1 MNALFRKE
9 NAVSSWLCLFFR
21 IVIHLI
27 QILLVIGGAHFAKNR
42 KDAGGQGSGL
52 LVRVCRRFVSGLPA
66 RSGISDLFSDGAPCG
81 GFQLKR
87 SGGISQTAVCA
98 ITLGIG
104 ILLSGGAGGLASVK
118 HKAGSGRYPDCKAPP
133 VVPPVLSDYFSG
145 SDKSGKSDRRDCQ
158 SIAWPCRRPPLPA
171 GGGDRTGAFFSHALR
186 APRSGGGA
194 SLPRRPAGTDAPL
207 RQWPPP

>member
-1 MNALFRKE
+1 MRCSERKMQYQ
-9 NAVSSWLCLFFR
+9 VGFCLFFR

-87 SGGISQTAVCA
+87 SGGIFSDRRVRDHAGDRHSV
-98 ITLGIG
+98 
-104 ILLSGGAGGLASVK
+104 SGGAGGLASVK

-171 GGGDRTGAFFSHALR
+171 GGGGPNWCFLFSRFACSPQWGR
-186 APRSGGGA
+186 SFSSAAPCR
-194 SLPRRPAGTDAPL
+194 D
-207 RQWPPP
+207 